1 MFRAQSLRSRLAL
14 SIALLV
20 SLLSWLLGSLISQD
34 SAQRIREDVG
44 RDLAEVSHMMIDR
57 LDRDMQ
63 SRASM
68 LQVIGSLRVL
78 RQPADID
85 DVRRLLDHLQ
95 GEFPSIAW
103 IGFTDTR
110 GTVLAS
116 SNRVLE
122 GASIAQRPVFLEGSK
137 GLFIGDVHEAVLLAK
152 LLPNPTGEAMKFVDI
167 SLPVHAAD
175 GSLVGV
181 LASHLSWSW
190 ADEVR
195 QAILK
200 PIEERRQ
207 IEFFVVGRDRTLL
220 LAPTEMIGQRLH
232 LPAMQDLP
240 GNTTHWAVQQ
250 WPDGKQYLTGLA
262 LSQGYLDYQ
271 GLGWTVV
278 ARQSLAQADAPVQA
292 IHTTIVLWGG
302 VLAVLFAACGWLL
315 ATYVTRP
322 LRSIAKAADRLAN
335 GEIIVIPEVDSPRE
349 VAQLSH
355 SIRHLVESLTHQHA
369 ELGALD
375 NRAHHDPLTGL
386 PNRAA
391 LARYLP
397 RAELR
402 SQGTP
407 CGLAVL
413 YLDLDGFKPVNDRH
427 GHAVGDQVL
436 RESASRMR
444 GCLRA
449 GDLVVRLGGDEFL
462 MILQVPFD
470 EAAGQARQMAERAIQ
485 TLGAVIEW
493 EGRELQIG
501 CSIGGAL
508 WPQDHASLEQVV
520 ELADQALYR
529 AKQNGRGRAVFHGEP
544 QIDNS
549 PV

>member
-1 MFRAQSLRSRLAL
+1 M
-14 SIALLV
+14 
-20 SLLSWLLGSLISQD
+20 
-34 SAQRIREDVG
+34 
-44 RDLAEVSHMMIDR
+44 
-57 LDRDMQ
+57 
-63 SRASM
+63 
-68 LQVIGSLRVL
+68 
-78 RQPADID
+78 
-85 DVRRLLDHLQ
+85 
-95 GEFPSIAW
+95 
-103 IGFTDTR
+103 
-110 GTVLAS
+110 
-116 SNRVLE
+116 
-122 GASIAQRPVFLEGSK
+122 
-137 GLFIGDVHEAVLLAK
+137 
-152 LLPNPTGEAMKFVDI
+152 
-167 SLPVHAAD
+167 
-175 GSLVGV
+175 
-181 LASHLSWSW
+181 
-190 ADEVR
+190 
-195 QAILK
+195 
-200 PIEERRQ
+200 
-207 IEFFVVGRDRTLL
+207 VGRDRTLL

-292 IHTTIVLWGG
+292 IHTSIVLWGG

-397 RAELR
+397 RAEQR

-462 MILQVPFD
+462 MILQVPLD
-470 EAAGQARQMAERAIQ
+470 EAAGQARQVAERAIQ
-485 TLGAVIEW
+485 TLGAVIE
-493 EGRELQIG
+493 
-501 CSIGGAL
+501 
-508 WPQDHASLEQVV
+508 
-520 ELADQALYR
+520 
-529 AKQNGRGRAVFHGEP
+529 
-544 QIDNS
+544 
-549 PV
+549 